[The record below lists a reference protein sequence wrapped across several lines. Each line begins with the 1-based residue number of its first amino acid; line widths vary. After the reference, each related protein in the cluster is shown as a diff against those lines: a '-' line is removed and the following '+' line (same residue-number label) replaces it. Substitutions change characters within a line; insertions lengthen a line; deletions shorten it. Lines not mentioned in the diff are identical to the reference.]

1 MWLKR
6 LILEINFQQYF
17 PYNIDFLG
25 LSLELSIINLCSA
38 MYDRQKNQLANLNK
52 DLWVMCP
59 CPGRV
64 FIFTYS

>member
-1 MWLKR
+1 M
-6 LILEINFQQYF
+6 
-17 PYNIDFLG
+17 DFLAV
-25 LSLELSIINLCSA
+25 LLLFSIIKLFSA
-38 MYDRQKNQLANLNK
+38 MYDWQKNQLAKPKK